1 MEPDGRQS
9 VQRRR
14 NLRHADANPD
24 SYADT
29 HPNTYTHSNTYT
41 DSYTDPDT
49 NADSYPNTVV
59 GLLHRMGFY

>member
-1 MEPDGRQS
+1 M
-9 VQRRR
+9 
-14 NLRHADANPD
+14 RHADANPD

-41 DSYTDPDT
+41 DSYTDPD
-49 NADSYPNTVV
+49 SYPNTVV